1 MYVSWQN
8 LSSLPYTI
16 ETLEDL
22 FCGIV
27 QKLGSCVYQRNPML
41 NTAKSNEPTQRKVQ
55 PTIS

>member
-1 MYVSWQN
+1 M
-8 LSSLPYTI
+8 SSLPYTI
-16 ETLEDL
+16 ETLEVF
-22 FCGIV
+22 FCGKFIV